1 MKTLA
6 IVLVAALAAAVP
18 ATAYAATASTTQGP
32 PQVCDLVDCERII
45 DVVRCVGDALGGHSC
60 HAEAAS
66 APTPDPEAILACV
79 GTAVQNWI
87 DGVTPEMCTVNA
99 VNVAVASETPDVE
112 KAVRCAQTA
121 VRNVVDGVT
130 PMPCDV

>member
-1 MKTLA
+1 
-6 IVLVAALAAAVP
+6 
-18 ATAYAATASTTQGP
+18 
-32 PQVCDLVDCERII
+32 
-45 DVVRCVGDALGGHSC
+45 
-60 HAEAAS
+60 
-66 APTPDPEAILACV
+66 
-79 GTAVQNWI
+79 
-87 DGVTPEMCTVNA
+87 MCTVNA